1 MTLIDPP
8 FPQLLFRPV
17 YDFKERPICTRFFFF
32 FIFSVFSKNPPE
44 ICAEEEPEQLPP
56 EKQLE
61 DEPSKVKIA
70 DHPEEDDEEKK
81 QHINGTE
88 EEEESVKTSGG
99 SSSSAGGHHMTR
111 QISNL
116 FLHRS
121 RIFYVQNLQ
130 SLESSHMRQHH
141 SMG

>member
-1 MTLIDPP
+1 M
-8 FPQLLFRPV
+8 
-17 YDFKERPICTRFFFF
+17 
-32 FIFSVFSKNPPE
+32 
-44 ICAEEEPEQLPP
+44 
-56 EKQLE
+56 
-61 DEPSKVKIA
+61 A
-70 DHPEEDDEEKK
+70 DHPEEEDEEQK
-81 QHINGTE
+81 QPSNGTEEEE

-99 SSSSAGGHHMTR
+99 SSSSASGHHMTR

-141 SMG
+141 SMGLKTKINNK